1 MVGLNPN
8 KRGVEMTIKLI
19 LLGAGKIGEAIVNLL
34 SSSGDY
40 ALTVVD
46 HDLQRLQYVKQAEYS
61 RVETVH
67 ADITEPQV
75 LAELIAGHDATLSA
89 CPYFLTP
96 IIAAAAKQA
105 QSHYFDLTEDVGST
119 RIVKRMAENAASAFV
134 PQCGLAPGFISIVAN
149 DLASR
154 FEQLRDVSMRVGA
167 LPIYPSNA
175 LKYNLTWSTDGL
187 INEYCNR
194 CEAIVDGQLRD
205 TSPLEEMEH
214 FSLDGINYEAFNTS
228 GGLGTLC
235 ESLLGKVQNL
245 NYKTVRYP
253 GHRDMVKMLV
263 RDLQLGQPSRRTLL
277 KEILEASIPI
287 TKQDVV
293 LIFVSVSGT
302 REGHL
307 EQETYAKKIY
317 SQRVNGQLLSAIQLT
332 TAAGICSMVDLLVNG
347 KLPQQGLVRQEQAE
361 LAVFLANRF
370 GQYYAA

>member
-1 MVGLNPN
+1 
-8 KRGVEMTIKLI
+8 MTTKLI

-34 SSSGDY
+34 SDSGDY

-46 HDLQRLQYVKQAEYS
+46 RDLLRLQYVKQAEYP

-119 RIVKRMAENAASAFV
+119 RTVKRMAENAASAFV

-187 INEYCNR
+187 INEYCNH

-205 TSPLEEMEH
+205 
-214 FSLDGINYEAFNTS
+214 
-228 GGLGTLC
+228 
-235 ESLLGKVQNL
+235 
-245 NYKTVRYP
+245 
-253 GHRDMVKMLV
+253 
-263 RDLQLGQPSRRTLL
+263 
-277 KEILEASIPI
+277 
-287 TKQDVV
+287 
-293 LIFVSVSGT
+293 
-302 REGHL
+302 
-307 EQETYAKKIY
+307 
-317 SQRVNGQLLSAIQLT
+317 
-332 TAAGICSMVDLLVNG
+332 
-347 KLPQQGLVRQEQAE
+347 
-361 LAVFLANRF
+361 
-370 GQYYAA
+370 